1 MRCVV
6 SWHMGVVGPLEG
18 LTPVEVARRGR
29 DLMRTGDHATWVVKD
44 LDAHKSY
51 VVDLAAGRIIPPGRP
66 PDDEDDDEPPRRDVP
81 PRDDDEPPF

>member
-6 SWHMGVVGPLEG
+6 SWHMGVVGPPEG

-51 VVDLAAGRIIPPGRP
+51 VVDLAAGRIIPPRAAARRRGR
-66 PDDEDDDEPPRRDVP
+66 RRAAAARRP
-81 PRDDDEPPF
+81 TTRRR